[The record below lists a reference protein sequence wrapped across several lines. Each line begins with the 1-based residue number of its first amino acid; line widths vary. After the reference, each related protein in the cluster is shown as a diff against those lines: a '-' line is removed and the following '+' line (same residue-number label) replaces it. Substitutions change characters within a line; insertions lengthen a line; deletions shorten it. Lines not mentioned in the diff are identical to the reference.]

1 LSEGP
6 AQAADDPHVARLA
19 RLFASHPVWCE
30 AARRIH
36 EDARSSVYFRHRPGE
51 PWRLVRRAGG
61 TLLEPGPAEDPD
73 LAFCFPP
80 EAIETLAQTR
90 GSVADFALA
99 LFRLAL
105 EDDPERRV
113 RIRVIAPFPRLLR
126 RGYVDLLLRGGPKL
140 LWFGATHG
148 VRTLG
153 QLRRL
158 VDALRRSEPEEWERE
173 ASHS

>member
-1 LSEGP
+1 VSP
-6 AQAADDPHVARLA
+6 DAVDDPHVRRLVE
-19 RLFASHPVWCE
+19 LFGSHPAWCQA
-30 AARRIH
+30 AARIAA
-36 EDARSSVYFRHRPGE
+36 DSSSKVFFQHRPGE
-51 PWRLVRRAGG
+51 PWRLVRRGGG
-61 TLLEPGPAEDPD
+61 TVLEPGPAEDPD

-80 EAIETLAQTR
+80 AAIEELAQTR
-90 GSVADFALA
+90 GEVADFALA

-105 EDDPERRV
+105 DDDPERRV
-113 RIRVIAPFPRLLR
+113 RIRVIAPFTRLLR

-158 VDALRRSEPEEWERE
+158 VDAARSSAPEAWET
-173 ASHS
+173 